1 MRHLIITIMLC
12 STFLSAQAQGK
23 FYVCTKYDSEGYNIL
38 GNDSVFK
45 EFIFNDDRSEVTIH
59 NDTYEV
65 ADIDSIVFAPPV
77 FPCVKIEWTEEG
89 ATVTVDPSITG
100 VSYSIK
106 GGHVTITSTNVKDE
120 LLYVLKGKSSDGSLI
135 LNGNYKLTMH
145 LDSVDLT
152 SSKGAALH
160 IECGK
165 RTEMKLMKGTVNSF
179 TDRSNGTQKA
189 ALYCKGH
196 LEIKGKGT
204 LNVKGNTKHA
214 LGVKEYL
221 QLKSSTGTINIL
233 GAVTDGIHCGEGS
246 RAVADWENCRFIMNG
261 GTVNI
266 ANCGSD
272 CIDSDDY
279 GSMYLNGG
287 LIDMKVTQNDGCG
300 LKCDSIIRMTGDT
313 IRMEVSGT
321 LARGIKAGYHSY
333 FSGGVIEGTVSG
345 PASMGIHTNKVT
357 KTTGTVLKGGDIY
370 FQGTDVK
377 LDVSGVSDA
386 GDDCYAIAIDGDYHQ
401 SDGTVDVTVSN
412 PASYGIDI
420 IGNYIQSGGTVHVK
434 VNDPDAIDNGFY
446 AGGEETITGGT
457 KTVE

>member
-1 MRHLIITIMLC
+1 MDREADNRTDRVLPVLAGVVLYEPDTERLMENLNAVLPQVQRLLLVDNHSADFVRIREKVSERFGTERLTWICLEENKGIAFALRTIMDYA
-12 STFLSAQAQGK
+12 AQ
-23 FYVCTKYDSEGYNIL
+23 EGFPWVL
-38 GNDSVFK
+38 ALDQDSVC
-45 EFIFNDDRSEVTIH
+45 R
-59 NDTYEV
+59 
-65 ADIDSIVFAPPV
+65 P
-77 FPCVKIEWTEEG
+77 G
-89 ATVTVDPSITG
+89 
-100 VSYSIK
+100 
-106 GGHVTITSTNVKDE
+106 
-120 LLYVLKGKSSDGSLI
+120 L
-135 LNGNYKLTMH
+135 
-145 LDSVDLT
+145 
-152 SSKGAALH
+152 
-160 IECGK
+160 
-165 RTEMKLMKGTVNSF
+165 
-179 TDRSNGTQKA
+179 
-189 ALYCKGH
+189 
-196 LEIKGKGT
+196 
-204 LNVKGNTKHA
+204 
-214 LGVKEYL
+214 VKEYL

-313 IRMEVSGT
+313 IRMEVSGK